1 MLLGCRCS
9 SGRPRGRLP
18 LRTAAEMAARGHLRA
33 TNWACFPRAVRPG
46 WRPGIMH
53 HIYAPSGRGS
63 LSCSPTPRAGA
74 GRCWLTS
81 MAMGHRA
88 LTCQMS
94 AVTSADMDDRGF
106 MGRNSLDLGAVVCVA
121 GTMMALLLCPRQVA
135 GLVTATSAAG
145 LLRARTARL
154 SSMPSATRKTHR
166 HQRRRRLARRYKLLL
181 LLLLLLPTR
190 AASSSPSA
198 FLAP

>member
-9 SGRPRGRLP
+9 SGRPPGRFQ

-33 TNWACFPRAVRPG
+33 TNWTCFPRAVRPG

-121 GTMMALLLCPRQVA
+121 GTMMALLLCPSQVA

-145 LLRARTARL
+145 LLRARTTRL
-154 SSMPSATRKTHR
+154 SSMSSATRKTHR

-181 LLLLLLPTR
+181 LLLLLPTR